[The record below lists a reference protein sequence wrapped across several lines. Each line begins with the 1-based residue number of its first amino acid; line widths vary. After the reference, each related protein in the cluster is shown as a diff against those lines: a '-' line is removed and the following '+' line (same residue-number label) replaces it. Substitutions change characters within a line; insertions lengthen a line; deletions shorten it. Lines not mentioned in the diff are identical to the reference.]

1 MLKEVNIARMSE
13 HVSELKRRVENYL
26 AEHRHD
32 NHEPHEEE
40 PHSHD
45 EKWIPGTVWN
55 SEELWVGQ
63 NIAKMR

>member
-1 MLKEVNIARMSE
+1 MIPKTFDEDEIESMLKEVNIARMSE

-32 NHEPHEEE
+32 NHEPHEDE

-45 EKWIPGTVWN
+45 EKWIPGTV
-55 SEELWVGQ
+55 
-63 NIAKMR
+63 